1 MSPNQDMDLEN
12 QIDAKRRELTQAQ
25 RELEAINSRIEQL
38 RKDYEAGGEDY
49 DPSDA
54 AVEGGRK
61 RLMEESIKDLEG
73 EIRRLETQRGGSG
86 ALASEKEHTMSGH
99 GQYRGT
105 VRGGK
110 FYLSSPEQTAEQA
123 VRLTSMSM
131 AAAMKPES
139 KELDLSD
146 YEGRSIVVEGYYS
159 GDWIYSA
166 AVIDEGSSSETNA

>member
-1 MSPNQDMDLEN
+1 MSSDQDMDLEN
-12 QIDAKRRELTQAQ
+12 QIDAKRHELAQAQ
-25 RELEAINSRIEQL
+25 KELEAINSRIERL
-38 RKDYEAGGEDY
+38 RNEYEAGGEDY

-54 AVEGGRK
+54 AVEGGRR
-61 RLMEESIKDLEG
+61 RLMEDSIRNLEA
-73 EIRRLETQRGGSG
+73 EIRQLEIQRGGSG

-105 VRGGK
+105 VRDGN

-131 AAAMKPES
+131 AAAMKPAS
-139 KELDLSD
+139 NELDLSD
-146 YEGRSIVVEGYYS
+146 YEGRSIMVEGYYS

-166 AVIDEGSSSETNA
+166 VVIDEGSSSETGA

>member
-1 MSPNQDMDLEN
+1 M
-12 QIDAKRRELTQAQ
+12 T
-25 RELEAINSRIEQL
+25 
-38 RKDYEAGGEDY
+38 
-49 DPSDA
+49 
-54 AVEGGRK
+54 
-61 RLMEESIKDLEG
+61 
-73 EIRRLETQRGGSG
+73 
-86 ALASEKEHTMSGH
+86 SEKEQTMSGH
-99 GQYRGT
+99 GQYQGA

-110 FYLSSPEQTAEQA
+110 FYLSSPEQSAEQA

-166 AVIDEGSSSETNA
+166 TITDEDSSSETSA